1 LRKKKF
7 NLRKT
12 YFFDET
18 KRIESYLRRWFF
30 CLVFSVSL
38 FKFQVVFLFD
48 TQNFSCTSVYL
59 RHANKITKRLQSAI
73 CYFILFGPN
82 VFFCCWKSSFWCS
95 WFCWISYLEE
105 NKSTFK
111 LRFKNHDFKLN
122 I

>member
-82 VFFCCWKSSFWCS
+82 VFFVVENLLFGVLDFVEYRTWKKTSQHLS
-95 WFCWISYLEE
+95 
-105 NKSTFK
+105 
-111 LRFKNHDFKLN
+111 
-122 I
+122 